1 MNIKT
6 RWFSLII
13 SIFFS
18 LGLQANIAPPSSL
31 NPQMI
36 NLNMQF
42 RSHEQTIKSDL
53 SMPLYQTAEIEKK
66 FGKKNYLI
74 SLNPRQGKNV
84 DEVNIEVKFLR
95 PSNSKVFYKKEIV
108 AKLNQ
113 ASVISAKG
121 MVIHLTPVI

>member
-1 MNIKT
+1 MNYKT
-6 RWFSLII
+6 WLLSLLI
-13 SIFFS
+13 SIFFYS
-18 LGLQANIAPPSSL
+18 AISSSTQASIG
-31 NPQMI
+31 PQMV

-74 SLNPRQGKNV
+74 SFNPKQGKKS

-95 PSNSKVFYKKEIV
+95 PSNSKVFYKKEVI
-108 AKLNQ
+108 AKINQ
-113 ASVISAKG
+113 QTIISAKG
-121 MVIHLTPVI
+121 MVIQLTPVI

>member
-1 MNIKT
+1 MNYKT
-6 RWFSLII
+6 WLLTLLI
-13 SIFFS
+13 SIFFT
-18 LGLQANIAPPSSL
+18 ATAHSSIG
-31 NPQMI
+31 PQMV

-74 SLNPRQGKNV
+74 SFNPKQGKKS

-108 AKLNQ
+108 AKINQ
-113 ASVISAKG
+113 QTIISAKG
-121 MVIHLTPVI
+121 MVIQLTPVI

>member
-1 MNIKT
+1 MNYKT
-6 RWFSLII
+6 WLLSLLI

-18 LGLQANIAPPSSL
+18 LTYSFSAQSSIG
-31 NPQMI
+31 PQMV

-42 RSHEQTIKSDL
+42 RSHDQTIKSDL

-74 SLNPRQGKNV
+74 SLNPKQGKNT

-95 PSNSKVFYKKEIV
+95 PSNSKVFYKKDIV
-108 AKLNQ
+108 AKINQ
-113 ASVISAKG
+113 QTIISAKG
-121 MVIHLTPVI
+121 MVIQLTPVI